1 MTGSANDPSLALKAN
16 GAKRTAKEIFVP
28 GGRYKLL
35 KRLNSAKEIQGNRK
49 PLSLIFFDPLC
60 PALLDLGIF
69 RVRLDKRKGRSSNV
83 GGDNVTD
90 HIFRFGVAIF
100 PVTG

>member
-60 PALLDLGIF
+60 PALLDLGNF
-69 RVRLDKRKGRSSNV
+69 LGSLGQTKGAELQV
-83 GGDNVTD
+83 
-90 HIFRFGVAIF
+90 VA
-100 PVTG
+100 TM